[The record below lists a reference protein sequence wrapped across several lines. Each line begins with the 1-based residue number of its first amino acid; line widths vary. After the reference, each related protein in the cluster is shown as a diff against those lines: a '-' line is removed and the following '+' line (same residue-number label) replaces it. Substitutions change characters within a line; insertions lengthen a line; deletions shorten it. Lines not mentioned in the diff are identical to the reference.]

1 MQPWLD
7 DQVEG
12 YVHRLES
19 EVSFAKQS
27 VGFTRYRGSGL
38 SVNGTGLCFESKV

>member
-12 YVHRLES
+12 YVHRLEA
-19 EVSFAKQS
+19 EVSFVKES
-27 VGFTRYRGSGL
+27 VGFTRYKGSSL
-38 SVNGTGLCFESKV
+38 SVNETGLCFESKV